1 MTKIIIVLK
10 ELKVDMKKFFLL
22 HGLCLIPSAIVM
34 IADILF
40 PSTINLIIDKG
51 IVRGD
56 TNNIIIYSIAML
68 LLGVLII
75 VFGYVEN
82 MAYAKFQSTFFAQL
96 KQELSLKLIQ
106 GQHANGRKIK
116 GGELYTNLLTDLN
129 NISTLVTTLIPGVLI
144 NILTF
149 FGVSGF
155 ILYYFRKIGILILFL
170 ALIITWGN
178 NYFGKKVGESS
189 YKYRNAIGKE
199 TSFLQEILGRLEIL
213 DMMGYSAFLV
223 KKYKSLNENT
233 KVYEIKQS
241 RIENLSAAYRLATNT
256 ILLMLV
262 IVIGAYFS
270 TNGIMEV
277 GVLFSLTIYVQRLS
291 APISGLIQGYL
302 EIKRVVPYAEQL
314 RNIIITNN
322 EKTRNIEDI
331 KENLHSIEVVNM
343 RYAYED
349 GKQIFRKFNFQIR
362 QGEIIGLVG
371 ENGCGKST
379 LVKILMRQCNGYK
392 GEILI
397 NGEKNLKYIDKN
409 YFINQIGYLDQEN
422 ILLNGTLREI
432 INPNN
437 YEISDEKILELI
449 ESIGLKKSILEN
461 GLDFEIAEN
470 GSNLSGGEAQKIGLI
485 HIIIENKNWF
495 FLDEP
500 TSAMDEESE
509 KIVCEFLKKY
519 VKGKTGIIITHRKR
533 ILDICTK
540 VLNLGEIGGINHRD

>member
-1 MTKIIIVLK
+1 M
-10 ELKVDMKKFFLL
+10 
-22 HGLCLIPSAIVM
+22 
-34 IADILF
+34 
-40 PSTINLIIDKG
+40 
-51 IVRGD
+51 
-56 TNNIIIYSIAML
+56 
-68 LLGVLII
+68 
-75 VFGYVEN
+75 
-82 MAYAKFQSTFFAQL
+82 
-96 KQELSLKLIQ
+96 
-106 GQHANGRKIK
+106 
-116 GGELYTNLLTDLN
+116 
-129 NISTLVTTLIPGVLI
+129 
-144 NILTF
+144 
-149 FGVSGF
+149 
-155 ILYYFRKIGILILFL
+155 
-170 ALIITWGN
+170 
-178 NYFGKKVGESS
+178 
-189 YKYRNAIGKE
+189 
-199 TSFLQEILGRLEIL
+199 
-213 DMMGYSAFLV
+213 V

-331 KENLHSIEVVNM
+331 KENLHSIEVVKM
-343 RYAYED
+343 RYAYGD

-379 LVKILMRQCNGYK
+379 LVKILMKQCNGYE

-422 ILLNGTLREI
+422 ILLMVHC
-432 INPNN
+432 
-437 YEISDEKILELI
+437 EK
-449 ESIGLKKSILEN
+449 
-461 GLDFEIAEN
+461 
-470 GSNLSGGEAQKIGLI
+470 
-485 HIIIENKNWF
+485 
-495 FLDEP
+495 
-500 TSAMDEESE
+500 
-509 KIVCEFLKKY
+509 
-519 VKGKTGIIITHRKR
+519 
-533 ILDICTK
+533 
-540 VLNLGEIGGINHRD
+540 

>member
-1 MTKIIIVLK
+1 
-10 ELKVDMKKFFLL
+10 
-22 HGLCLIPSAIVM
+22 
-34 IADILF
+34 
-40 PSTINLIIDKG
+40 
-51 IVRGD
+51 
-56 TNNIIIYSIAML
+56 ML
-68 LLGVLII
+68 L
-75 VFGYVEN
+75 E
-82 MAYAKFQSTFFAQL
+82 
-96 KQELSLKLIQ
+96 
-106 GQHANGRKIK
+106 
-116 GGELYTNLLTDLN
+116 
-129 NISTLVTTLIPGVLI
+129 
-144 NILTF
+144 
-149 FGVSGF
+149 
-155 ILYYFRKIGILILFL
+155 
-170 ALIITWGN
+170 
-178 NYFGKKVGESS
+178 
-189 YKYRNAIGKE
+189 KE

-379 LVKILMRQCNGYK
+379 LVKILMRNV
-392 GEILI
+392 
-397 NGEKNLKYIDKN
+397 
-409 YFINQIGYLDQEN
+409 
-422 ILLNGTLREI
+422 
-432 INPNN
+432 
-437 YEISDEKILELI
+437 
-449 ESIGLKKSILEN
+449 
-461 GLDFEIAEN
+461 
-470 GSNLSGGEAQKIGLI
+470 
-485 HIIIENKNWF
+485 
-495 FLDEP
+495 
-500 TSAMDEESE
+500 MD
-509 KIVCEFLKKY
+509 I
-519 VKGKTGIIITHRKR
+519 KGKY
-533 ILDICTK
+533 
-540 VLNLGEIGGINHRD
+540 